1 MIDPRVEAREVA
13 EDQKDDR
20 CRDARREAFRQL
32 GSVVIADLRRKKE
45 AERLSALS
53 LLRPMD

>member
-1 MIDPRVEAREVA
+1 MNEE
-13 EDQKDDR
+13 Q
-20 CRDARREAFRQL
+20 REAFRQL